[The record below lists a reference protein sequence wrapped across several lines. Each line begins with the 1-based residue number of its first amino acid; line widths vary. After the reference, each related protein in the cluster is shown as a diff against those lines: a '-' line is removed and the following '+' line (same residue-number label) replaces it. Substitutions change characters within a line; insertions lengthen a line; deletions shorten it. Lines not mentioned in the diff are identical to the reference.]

1 MAARLAR
8 RLRLP
13 LVLPGS
19 AEPDRRAQ
27 GGPDPLLEAG
37 RQLRQAR
44 EARGIGLRQ
53 LAQDT
58 RISTAVLEALERG
71 WRDRLPEPTYL
82 RSMLPLL
89 ERHLAMPTG
98 SLNTA
103 LPRGSSRYSTGHRR
117 ESGLRR
123 FTPGSID
130 VFTSWQ
136 GTLLYALL
144 IIGLIHLLNLQ
155 QFRLASQ
162 GLLSSRPLPPLGNPA
177 AATAG
182 GADAALLAAFPD
194 LRPISQAAAGQGLR
208 LLRQQSS
215 KGGPD
220 LSLGILGLT
229 TTAPTQV
236 EIRSSRGE
244 STSLKGVEGELN
256 LPVLPPFR
264 LELKPEPARGTVRW
278 KGTVLTPLPNQPGTF
293 LVPAPASAA
302 STPNNQSNIDLQTK
316 DPKINDSQNQYL
328 QNQAA
333 QNRDGKGQDGMAP
346 PP

>member
-13 LVLPGS
+13 LIASGS
-19 AEPDRRAQ
+19 GESERRPQA
-27 GGPDPLLEAG
+27 GPDPLQEAG

-71 WRDRLPEPTYL
+71 WRERLPEPTYL
-82 RSMLPLL
+82 RTMLPLL
-89 ERHLAMPTG
+89 ERHLGLPAG
-98 SLNTA
+98 SLNAA
-103 LPRGSSRYSTGHRR
+103 LPTGMGRIPGR
-117 ESGLRR
+117 QGGDSPLRR
-123 FTPGSID
+123 FTPGSIE

-144 IIGLIHLLNLQ
+144 IMGLIHLLNLQ

-162 GLLSSRPLPPLGNPA
+162 GLLSSRPFPPLSDPA
-177 AATAG
+177 STTAT

-194 LRPISQAAAGQGLR
+194 LRPISQAAAGQGLVQWR
-208 LLRQQSS
+208 RESG

-220 LSLGILGLT
+220 LSLGILELRT
-229 TTAPTQV
+229 SLPAQV
-236 EIRSSRGE
+236 VIRSSRGGA
-244 STSLKGVEGELN
+244 TSLKGVEGDLA
-256 LPVLPPFR
+256 LPVLPPFQ
-264 LELKPEPARGTVRW
+264 LEITPDPGQGAVRW
-278 KGTVLTPLPNQPGTF
+278 RGAALLPIPGKAGTYS
-293 LVPAPASAA
+293 VPAPL
-302 STPNNQSNIDLQTK
+302 TPPEKPES
-316 DPKINDSQNQYL
+316 
-328 QNQAA
+328 
-333 QNRDGKGQDGMAP
+333 GKNEPSGTTTAP

>member
-8 RLRLP
+8 RLRLR
-13 LVLPGS
+13 LAFPGS
-19 AEPDRRAQ
+19 AEPNRKAQ
-27 GGPDPLLEAG
+27 TGPDPLLEAG

-44 EARGIGLRQ
+44 EAHGVGLRQ

-58 RISTAVLEALERG
+58 RISTTVLEALERG

-89 ERHLAMPTG
+89 ERHLAMPPG
-98 SLNTA
+98 SLNAA
-103 LPRGSSRYSTGHRR
+103 LPKGAGTFPRGHRR
-117 ESGLRR
+117 ETGIRR

-136 GTLLYALL
+136 GTLLYSLL
-144 IIGLIHLLNLQ
+144 ILGLIHLLNLQ

-162 GLLSSRPLPPLGNPA
+162 GLLSSRPLPPVSDPD
-177 AATAG
+177 AATAM

-194 LRPISQAAAGQGLR
+194 LRPISQAAAGRGLR
-208 LLRQQSS
+208 LLRQERGKS
-215 KGGPD
+215 GPD
-220 LSLGILGLT
+220 LSLGILSFA

-244 STSLKGVEGELN
+244 STSLKAVEGELA

-264 LELKPEPARGTVRW
+264 LELKPEPARGSVRW
-278 KGTVLTPLPNQPGTF
+278 RGAVLNPVPNQAGTF
-293 LVPAPASAA
+293 LVPAPAPELSPP
-302 STPNNQSNIDLQTK
+302 TEPSNK
-316 DPKINDSQNQYL
+316 VPQNQTL
-328 QNQAA
+328 PNQDP
-333 QNRDGKGQDGMAP
+333 QTREGRSQDGMTP